1 MTKFTVPFFY
11 KVEYKPSLR
20 YKHTFFEK
28 VKAECSGEIDDVSK
42 SDLKLALEVRR
53 EYALKSL
60 CGNRNYYEYK
70 GKLYTPLSTNV
81 YSEKESYHDTD
92 LWSEIISS
100 EINLQKFFNHSIVD
114 IVDDDLS
121 RDYLGYGWSDN
132 LDKRFNNDTS
142 IIVNSNKE
150 EIISAIYAFSKKILI
165 CNNHIYIETIE
176 PIYRAFADNLDVISS
191 DDEELTQEARG
202 INYFNALE
210 TEHPILKSL
219 LESKNSKTRIIVY
232 DKNAVHAPKHE
243 ELLKGQLAIADDSFK
258 YITIKYFKNMIS
270 TLSNDYLK
278 LKSSNSLE
286 HISIIDT
293 LNNFE
298 LRSFDL
304 KDYRTSVELTE
315 ALLNCVRAL
324 SAIYQ

>member
-20 YKHTFFEK
+20 YKHTFFAK
-28 VKAECSGEIDDVSK
+28 LKAECSGEIDDVSK

-53 EYALKSL
+53 EYALQSL

-81 YSEKESYHDTD
+81 YSEKESYHYTD

-100 EINLQKFFNHSIVD
+100 EINLQKFFNHSS
-114 IVDDDLS
+114 VDDDLS
-121 RDYLGYGWSDN
+121 TDYVGYGWKDG
-132 LDKRFNNDTS
+132 FNNDKS
-142 IIVNSNKE
+142 IIVNSNKD
-150 EIISAIYAFSKKILI
+150 EIISAINAFSKKILI

-191 DDEELTQEARG
+191 DDEELSHKARG

-243 ELLKGQLAIADDSFK
+243 ELLKGQLAIADLSFK
-258 YITIKYFKNMIS
+258 YRTVDYFKNMIS
-270 TLSNDYLK
+270 SLSNDYLK
-278 LKSSNSLE
+278 LESSDSLE

-315 ALLNCVRAL
+315 ALLNCVKAL
-324 SAIYQ
+324 SAIYH

>member
-20 YKHTFFEK
+20 YKHTFFKK
-28 VKAECSGEIDDVSK
+28 VKAECSGEIDEVSK

-53 EYALKSL
+53 EYALQSL
-60 CGNRNYYEYK
+60 CGSRNYYEYK

-100 EINLQKFFNHSIVD
+100 EINLQNFFNHSKVD
-114 IVDDDLS
+114 ADLSEDYLRYGCDDL
-121 RDYLGYGWSDN
+121 
-132 LDKRFNNDTS
+132 DKS
-142 IIVNSNKE
+142 IIVNSNKD
-150 EIISAIYAFSKKILI
+150 EIISAIKTFSKKVLI
-165 CNNHIYIETIE
+165 CDNHIYIETIE
-176 PIYRAFADNLDVISS
+176 PIYRAFAENLDVISS

-315 ALLNCVRAL
+315 ALLNCVKAL
-324 SAIYQ
+324 SAIYH

>member
-70 GKLYTPLSTNV
+70 GKLYTTLSTNV

-142 IIVNSNKE
+142 IIVISNKE
-150 EIISAIYAFSKKILI
+150 EIISAINAFSKKILI

-219 LESKNSKTRIIVY
+219 LESKNSKTRIIVH
-232 DKNAVHAPKHE
+232 DKDSVHAPKHE
-243 ELLKGQLAIADDSFK
+243 ELLKEQLAIADDSFK
-258 YITIKYFKNMIS
+258 YRTIEYFKNMIS

-278 LKSSNSLE
+278 LKSSNNLE

>member
-20 YKHTFFEK
+20 YKHTFFKK

-53 EYALKSL
+53 EYALQSS

-70 GKLYTPLSTNV
+70 GNLYTPLSTNV
-81 YSEKESYHDTD
+81 YSEKESYHYTD

-100 EINLQKFFNHSIVD
+100 EINLQNFFKHSKVD
-114 IVDDDLS
+114 ADLSEDYLRYGCDDL
-121 RDYLGYGWSDN
+121 
-132 LDKRFNNDTS
+132 DKS
-142 IIVNSNKE
+142 IIVNSNND
-150 EIISAIYAFSKKILI
+150 EIISAIKSFSKKVLI
-165 CNNHIYIETIE
+165 CDNHIYIETIE

-191 DDEELTQEARG
+191 DDEELSHKARG

-210 TEHPILKSL
+210 TKHPILKSL

-243 ELLKGQLAIADDSFK
+243 ELLKGQLAIADLSFK
-258 YITIKYFKNMIS
+258 YRTVDYFKNMIS
-270 TLSNDYLK
+270 SLSNDYLK
-278 LKSSNSLE
+278 LESSDSLE

-315 ALLNCVRAL
+315 ALLNCVKAL

>member
-20 YKHTFFEK
+20 YKHTFFKK

-53 EYALKSL
+53 EYALQSL
-60 CGNRNYYEYK
+60 CGSRNYYEYK

-81 YSEKESYHDTD
+81 YSEKESYHYTD

-100 EINLQKFFNHSIVD
+100 EINLQNFFKHSKVD
-114 IVDDDLS
+114 ADLSEDYLRYGCDDL
-121 RDYLGYGWSDN
+121 
-132 LDKRFNNDTS
+132 DKS
-142 IIVNSNKE
+142 IIVNSNKD
-150 EIISAIYAFSKKILI
+150 EIISAIKSFSKKVLI
-165 CNNHIYIETIE
+165 CDNHIYIETIE
-176 PIYRAFADNLDVISS
+176 PIYRAFADNFDVISS
-191 DDEELTQEARG
+191 DDEELSHKARG

-243 ELLKGQLAIADDSFK
+243 ELLKGQLAIADLSFK
-258 YITIKYFKNMIS
+258 YRTVDYFKNMIS
-270 TLSNDYLK
+270 SLSNDYLK
-278 LKSSNSLE
+278 LERSDSLE

-315 ALLNCVRAL
+315 ALLNCVKAL
-324 SAIYQ
+324 SAIYH

>member
-20 YKHTFFEK
+20 YKHTFFKK
-28 VKAECSGEIDDVSK
+28 VKAECSGEIDEVSK

-53 EYALKSL
+53 EYALQSL
-60 CGNRNYYEYK
+60 CGSRNYYEYK

-100 EINLQKFFNHSIVD
+100 EINLQNFFNHSKVD
-114 IVDDDLS
+114 ADLSEDYLRYDCDDL
-121 RDYLGYGWSDN
+121 
-132 LDKRFNNDTS
+132 DKS
-142 IIVNSNKE
+142 IIVNSNKD
-150 EIISAIYAFSKKILI
+150 EIISAINAFSKKILI

-176 PIYRAFADNLDVISS
+176 PIYRAFADDLDVISS

-278 LKSSNSLE
+278 LASSNSLE

-315 ALLNCVRAL
+315 ALLNCVKAL
-324 SAIYQ
+324 SAIYH

>member
-53 EYALKSL
+53 EYALQSL

-70 GKLYTPLSTNV
+70 GKLFTPLSTNV

-100 EINLQKFFNHSIVD
+100 EINLQKFFNHSRVD
-114 IVDDDLS
+114 ADLS
-121 RDYLGYGWSDN
+121 EDYLGYGWSDD

-142 IIVNSNKE
+142 IIVNSNKDK
-150 EIISAIYAFSKKILI
+150 IISAIKEFSKKILI
-165 CNNHIYIETIE
+165 CDDHVYVETKE
-176 PIYRAFADNLDVISS
+176 PMYRAFADNLDVISS
-191 DDEELTQEARG
+191 DDEELSHKARG

-243 ELLKGQLAIADDSFK
+243 ELLKAQLAIADLSFK
-258 YITIKYFKNMIS
+258 YRTVDYFKNMIS

-286 HISIIDT
+286 HLSIIDT
-293 LNNFE
+293 VNNFE
-298 LRSFDL
+298 LCSFDL

-315 ALLNCVRAL
+315 ALLNCVKAL
-324 SAIYQ
+324 STIYH

>member
-20 YKHTFFEK
+20 YKHTFFKK
-28 VKAECSGEIDDVSK
+28 VKAECSGEIDEVSK

-53 EYALKSL
+53 EYALQSL
-60 CGNRNYYEYK
+60 CGSRNYYEYK

-100 EINLQKFFNHSIVD
+100 EINLQNFFNHSKVD
-114 IVDDDLS
+114 ADLSEDYLRYDCDDL
-121 RDYLGYGWSDN
+121 
-132 LDKRFNNDTS
+132 DKS
-142 IIVNSNKE
+142 IIVNSNKD
-150 EIISAIYAFSKKILI
+150 EIISAIKTFSKKVLI
-165 CNNHIYIETIE
+165 CDNHIYIETIE
-176 PIYRAFADNLDVISS
+176 PIYRAFADDLDVISS

-278 LKSSNSLE
+278 LVSSNSLE

-315 ALLNCVRAL
+315 ALLNCVKAL
-324 SAIYQ
+324 SAIYH

>member
-20 YKHTFFEK
+20 YKHTFFAK
-28 VKAECSGEIDDVSK
+28 LKAECSGEIDDVSK

-53 EYALKSL
+53 EYALQSS

-70 GKLYTPLSTNV
+70 GNLYTPLSTNV
-81 YSEKESYHDTD
+81 YSEKESYHYTD

-100 EINLQKFFNHSIVD
+100 EINLQNFFKHSKVD
-114 IVDDDLS
+114 ADLSEDYLRYGCDDL
-121 RDYLGYGWSDN
+121 
-132 LDKRFNNDTS
+132 DKS
-142 IIVNSNKE
+142 IIVNSNKD
-150 EIISAIYAFSKKILI
+150 EIISAIKSFSKKVLI
-165 CNNHIYIETIE
+165 CDNHIYIETIE

-191 DDEELTQEARG
+191 DDEELSHKARG

-243 ELLKGQLAIADDSFK
+243 ELLKGQLAIADLSFK
-258 YITIKYFKNMIS
+258 YRTVDYFKNMIS
-270 TLSNDYLK
+270 SLSNDYLK
-278 LKSSNSLE
+278 LESSDSLE

-315 ALLNCVRAL
+315 ALLNCVKAL
-324 SAIYQ
+324 SAIYH

>member
-20 YKHTFFEK
+20 YKHTFFAK
-28 VKAECSGEIDDVSK
+28 LKAECSGEIDDVPK

-53 EYALKSL
+53 EYTLQSL
-60 CGNRNYYEYK
+60 CGSRNYYEYK

-100 EINLQKFFNHSIVD
+100 EINLQNFFKHSKVD
-114 IVDDDLS
+114 ADLSEDYLRYDCDDL
-121 RDYLGYGWSDN
+121 
-132 LDKRFNNDTS
+132 DKS
-142 IIVNSNKE
+142 IIVNSNKD
-150 EIISAIYAFSKKILI
+150 EIISAINAFSKKILI
-165 CNNHIYIETIE
+165 SDNHIYIETIE
-176 PIYRAFADNLDVISS
+176 PIYRAFADDLDVISS

-278 LKSSNSLE
+278 LESSNSLE

-315 ALLNCVRAL
+315 ALLNCVKAL
-324 SAIYQ
+324 SAIYH

>member
-53 EYALKSL
+53 EYALQSL

-70 GKLYTPLSTNV
+70 GKLFTPLSTNV

-100 EINLQKFFNHSIVD
+100 EINLQKFFNHSRVD
-114 IVDDDLS
+114 ADLS
-121 RDYLGYGWSDN
+121 EDYLGYGWSDD

-142 IIVNSNKE
+142 IIVNSNKDK
-150 EIISAIYAFSKKILI
+150 IISAIKEFSKKILI
-165 CNNHIYIETIE
+165 CDDHVYVETKE
-176 PIYRAFADNLDVISS
+176 PMYRAFADNLDVISS
-191 DDEELTQEARG
+191 DDEELSHKARG

-243 ELLKGQLAIADDSFK
+243 ELLKGQLAIADLSFK
-258 YITIKYFKNMIS
+258 YRTVDYFKNMIS

-278 LKSSNSLE
+278 LERSDSLE
-286 HISIIDT
+286 HISIK
-293 LNNFE
+293 N
-298 LRSFDL
+298 L
-304 KDYRTSVELTE
+304 KYIVLFWI
-315 ALLNCVRAL
+315 L
-324 SAIYQ
+324 

>member
-20 YKHTFFEK
+20 YKHTFFAK
-28 VKAECSGEIDDVSK
+28 LKAECSGEIDDVSK

-53 EYALKSL
+53 EYALQSL

-81 YSEKESYHDTD
+81 YSEKESYHYTD

-100 EINLQKFFNHSIVD
+100 EINLQNFFKHSKVD
-114 IVDDDLS
+114 ADLSEDYLRYGCDDL
-121 RDYLGYGWSDN
+121 
-132 LDKRFNNDTS
+132 DKS
-142 IIVNSNKE
+142 IIVNSNKD
-150 EIISAIYAFSKKILI
+150 EIISAIKSFSKKVLI
-165 CNNHIYIETIE
+165 CDNHIYIETIE
-176 PIYRAFADNLDVISS
+176 PMYRAFADNLDVISS
-191 DDEELTQEARG
+191 DDEELSHKARG

-243 ELLKGQLAIADDSFK
+243 ELLKGQLAIADLSFK
-258 YITIKYFKNMIS
+258 YRTVDYFKNMIS
-270 TLSNDYLK
+270 SLSNDYLK
-278 LKSSNSLE
+278 LESSDSLE

-315 ALLNCVRAL
+315 ALLNCVKAL
-324 SAIYQ
+324 SAIYH

>member
-20 YKHTFFEK
+20 YKHTFFKK

-53 EYALKSL
+53 EYALQSL

-70 GKLYTPLSTNV
+70 GKLYTPLSTTV

-100 EINLQKFFNHSIVD
+100 EINLQNFFNHSKVD
-114 IVDDDLS
+114 ADLREDYLRYSCDDL
-121 RDYLGYGWSDN
+121 
-132 LDKRFNNDTS
+132 DTS
-142 IIVNSNKE
+142 IIVNSNKD
-150 EIISAIYAFSKKILI
+150 EIISAIKAFSKKVLI
-165 CNNHIYIETIE
+165 CDNHIFIETIE

-232 DKNAVHAPKHE
+232 DKDSVHAPKHE
-243 ELLKGQLAIADDSFK
+243 ELLKEQLAIADDSFK
-258 YITIKYFKNMIS
+258 YNTIKYFKNMIS

-278 LKSSNSLE
+278 LISSNNLE

-315 ALLNCVRAL
+315 ALLNCVMAL
-324 SAIYQ
+324 SAIYH

>member
-20 YKHTFFEK
+20 YKHTFFKK

-53 EYALKSL
+53 EYALQSS

-70 GKLYTPLSTNV
+70 GNLYTPLSTNV
-81 YSEKESYHDTD
+81 YSEKESYHYTD

-100 EINLQKFFNHSIVD
+100 EINLQNFFKHSKVD
-114 IVDDDLS
+114 ADLSEDYLRYGCDDL
-121 RDYLGYGWSDN
+121 
-132 LDKRFNNDTS
+132 DKS
-142 IIVNSNKE
+142 IIVNSNKD
-150 EIISAIYAFSKKILI
+150 EIISAIKSFSKKVLI
-165 CNNHIYIETIE
+165 CDNHIYIETIE

-191 DDEELTQEARG
+191 DDEELSHKARG

-243 ELLKGQLAIADDSFK
+243 ELLKEQLAIADLSFK
-258 YITIKYFKNMIS
+258 YRTVDYFKNMIS
-270 TLSNDYLK
+270 SLSNDYLK
-278 LKSSNSLE
+278 LERSDSLE

-304 KDYRTSVELTE
+304 KNYRTSVELTE
-315 ALLNCVRAL
+315 ALLNCVKAL
-324 SAIYQ
+324 SAIYH

>member
-20 YKHTFFEK
+20 YKHTFFDK
-28 VKAECSGEIDDVSK
+28 VKAECSGEIDEVSK

-53 EYALKSL
+53 EYALQSL

-100 EINLQKFFNHSIVD
+100 EINLQNFFNHSKVD
-114 IVDDDLS
+114 ADLS
-121 RDYLGYGWSDN
+121 EDHLRYIDSYD

-142 IIVNSNKE
+142 IIVNSNKD
-150 EIISAIYAFSKKILI
+150 EIISAIKAFSKKVLI
-165 CNNHIYIETIE
+165 CDNHIFIETIE

-232 DKNAVHAPKHE
+232 DKDSVHAPKHE
-243 ELLKGQLAIADDSFK
+243 ELLKEQLAMADDSFK
-258 YITIKYFKNMIS
+258 YSTIKYFKNMIS

-278 LKSSNSLE
+278 LISSNNLE

-315 ALLNCVRAL
+315 ALLNCVKAL
-324 SAIYQ
+324 SAIYH

>member
-28 VKAECSGEIDDVSK
+28 VKAECSGEIDDVPK

-53 EYALKSL
+53 EYALQSL
-60 CGNRNYYEYK
+60 CGSRNYYEYK

-100 EINLQKFFNHSIVD
+100 EINLQNFFKHSKVD
-114 IVDDDLS
+114 ADLSEDYLRYDCDDL
-121 RDYLGYGWSDN
+121 
-132 LDKRFNNDTS
+132 DKS
-142 IIVNSNKE
+142 IIVNSNKD
-150 EIISAIYAFSKKILI
+150 EIISAINAFSKKILI
-165 CNNHIYIETIE
+165 SDNHIYIETIE
-176 PIYRAFADNLDVISS
+176 PIYRAFADDLDVISS

-278 LKSSNSLE
+278 LESSNSLE

-315 ALLNCVRAL
+315 ALLNCVKAL
-324 SAIYQ
+324 SAIYH

>member
-28 VKAECSGEIDDVSK
+28 VKTECSGEIDDVSK

-53 EYALKSL
+53 EYALQSL

-100 EINLQKFFNHSIVD
+100 EINLQKFFNHSSVD
-114 IVDDDLS
+114 ADLS
-121 RDYLGYGWSDN
+121 EDYLGYGWSDG
-132 LDKRFNNDTS
+132 FNNDKS
-142 IIVNSNKE
+142 IIVSSNKD
-150 EIISAIYAFSKKILI
+150 EIISAINAFSKKILI

-191 DDEELTQEARG
+191 DDEELSHKARG

-243 ELLKGQLAIADDSFK
+243 ELLKEQLAIADLSFK
-258 YITIKYFKNMIS
+258 YRTVDYFKNMIS
-270 TLSNDYLK
+270 SLSNDYLK
-278 LKSSNSLE
+278 LERSDSLE

-304 KDYRTSVELTE
+304 KDYHTSVELTE
-315 ALLNCVRAL
+315 ALLNCVKAL
-324 SAIYQ
+324 SAIYH

>member
-11 KVEYKPSLR
+11 KVEYKPNLR
-20 YKHTFFEK
+20 YKHTFFKK
-28 VKAECSGEIDDVSK
+28 VKAECSGEIDEVSK

-53 EYALKSL
+53 EYALQSL
-60 CGNRNYYEYK
+60 CGSRNYYEYK

-100 EINLQKFFNHSIVD
+100 EINLQNFFNHSKVD
-114 IVDDDLS
+114 ADLSEDYLRYDCDDL
-121 RDYLGYGWSDN
+121 
-132 LDKRFNNDTS
+132 DKS
-142 IIVNSNKE
+142 IIVNSNKD
-150 EIISAIYAFSKKILI
+150 EIISAIKTFSKKVLI
-165 CNNHIYIETIE
+165 CDNHIYIETIE
-176 PIYRAFADNLDVISS
+176 PIYRAFAENLDVISS

-243 ELLKGQLAIADDSFK
+243 ELLKEQLAIADDSFK
-258 YITIKYFKNMIS
+258 YNTIKYFKNMIS

-278 LKSSNSLE
+278 LISSNNLE

-315 ALLNCVRAL
+315 ALLNCVKAL
-324 SAIYQ
+324 SVIYH

>member
-20 YKHTFFEK
+20 YKHTFFAK
-28 VKAECSGEIDDVSK
+28 LKAECSGEIDDVSK

-53 EYALKSL
+53 EYALQSL

-81 YSEKESYHDTD
+81 YSEKESYHYTD

-100 EINLQKFFNHSIVD
+100 EINLQKFFNHSS
-114 IVDDDLS
+114 VDDDLS
-121 RDYLGYGWSDN
+121 TDYVGYGWNDG
-132 LDKRFNNDTS
+132 FNNDKS
-142 IIVNSNKE
+142 IIVNSNKD
-150 EIISAIYAFSKKILI
+150 EIISAIKSFSKKILI
-165 CNNHIYIETIE
+165 CDDHVYVETKE
-176 PIYRAFADNLDVISS
+176 PMYRAFADDLDVISS

-232 DKNAVHAPKHE
+232 DKDSVHAPKHE

-278 LKSSNSLE
+278 LESSNSLE

-293 LNNFE
+293 VNNFE

-304 KDYRTSVELTE
+304 KDYRTSVELTK
-315 ALLNCVRAL
+315 ALLNCVKAL
-324 SAIYQ
+324 SAIYH

>member
-53 EYALKSL
+53 EYALQSL

-100 EINLQKFFNHSIVD
+100 EINLQNFFNHSKVD
-114 IVDDDLS
+114 ADLS
-121 RDYLGYGWSDN
+121 EDHLRYIDSYD

-142 IIVNSNKE
+142 IIVNSNKD
-150 EIISAIYAFSKKILI
+150 EIISAIKAFSKKVLI
-165 CNNHIYIETIE
+165 CDNHIFIETIE

-232 DKNAVHAPKHE
+232 DKDSVHAPKHE
-243 ELLKGQLAIADDSFK
+243 ELLKEQLAMADDSFK
-258 YITIKYFKNMIS
+258 YSTIKYFKNMIS

-278 LKSSNSLE
+278 LISSNNLE

-315 ALLNCVRAL
+315 ALLNCVKAL
-324 SAIYQ
+324 SAIYH

>member
-20 YKHTFFEK
+20 YKHTFFKK
-28 VKAECSGEIDDVSK
+28 VKAECSGEIDEVSK

-53 EYALKSL
+53 EYALQSL
-60 CGNRNYYEYK
+60 CGSRNYYEYK

-100 EINLQKFFNHSIVD
+100 EINLQNFFNHSKVD
-114 IVDDDLS
+114 ADLSEDYLRYDCDDL
-121 RDYLGYGWSDN
+121 
-132 LDKRFNNDTS
+132 DKS
-142 IIVNSNKE
+142 IIVNSNKD
-150 EIISAIYAFSKKILI
+150 EIISAIKTFSKKVLI
-165 CNNHIYIETIE
+165 CDNHIYIETIE
-176 PIYRAFADNLDVISS
+176 PIYRAFAENLDVISS

-278 LKSSNSLE
+278 LESSNSLE

-315 ALLNCVRAL
+315 ALLNCVKAL
-324 SAIYQ
+324 SAIYH

>member
-20 YKHTFFEK
+20 YKHTFFAK
-28 VKAECSGEIDDVSK
+28 VKAECSGEIDEVSK

-53 EYALKSL
+53 EYALQSL

-70 GKLYTPLSTNV
+70 GKLFTPLSTNV

-100 EINLQKFFNHSIVD
+100 EINLQKFFNHSRVD
-114 IVDDDLS
+114 ADLS
-121 RDYLGYGWSDN
+121 EDYLGYGWSDD

-142 IIVNSNKE
+142 IIVNSNKDK
-150 EIISAIYAFSKKILI
+150 IISAIKEFSKKILI
-165 CNNHIYIETIE
+165 CDDHVYVETKE
-176 PIYRAFADNLDVISS
+176 PMYRAFADNLDVISS
-191 DDEELTQEARG
+191 DDEELSQKARG

-243 ELLKGQLAIADDSFK
+243 ELLKGQLAIADLSFK
-258 YITIKYFKNMIS
+258 YRTVDYFKNMIS

-278 LKSSNSLE
+278 LESSNSLE
-286 HISIIDT
+286 HLSIIDT
-293 LNNFE
+293 VNNFE
-298 LRSFDL
+298 LCSFDL
-304 KDYRTSVELTE
+304 KDHRTSVELTE
-315 ALLNCVRAL
+315 ALLNCVKAL
-324 SAIYQ
+324 SAIYH

>member
-20 YKHTFFEK
+20 YKHTFFAK
-28 VKAECSGEIDDVSK
+28 VKAECSGEIDEVSK

-53 EYALKSL
+53 EYALQSL
-60 CGNRNYYEYK
+60 CGSRNYYEYK

-100 EINLQKFFNHSIVD
+100 EINLQNFFNHSKVD
-114 IVDDDLS
+114 ADLCEDYLRYDCDDL
-121 RDYLGYGWSDN
+121 
-132 LDKRFNNDTS
+132 DKS
-142 IIVNSNKE
+142 IIVNSNKD
-150 EIISAIYAFSKKILI
+150 EIISAIKSFSKKVLI
-165 CNNHIYIETIE
+165 CDNHIYIETIE

-191 DDEELTQEARG
+191 DDEELSHKARG

-243 ELLKGQLAIADDSFK
+243 ELLKEQLAIADLSFK
-258 YITIKYFKNMIS
+258 YRTVDYFKNMIS
-270 TLSNDYLK
+270 SLSNDYLK
-278 LKSSNSLE
+278 LERSDSLE

-315 ALLNCVRAL
+315 ALLNCVKAL
-324 SAIYQ
+324 SAIYH

>member
-20 YKHTFFEK
+20 YKHTFFKK

-53 EYALKSL
+53 EYALQSS
-60 CGNRNYYEYK
+60 CGNRNYYECK
-70 GKLYTPLSTNV
+70 GNLYTPLSTNV
-81 YSEKESYHDTD
+81 YSEKESYHYTD

-100 EINLQKFFNHSIVD
+100 EINLQNFFKHSKVD
-114 IVDDDLS
+114 ADLSEDYLRYGCDDL
-121 RDYLGYGWSDN
+121 
-132 LDKRFNNDTS
+132 DKS
-142 IIVNSNKE
+142 IIVNSNKD
-150 EIISAIYAFSKKILI
+150 EIISAIKSFSKKVLI
-165 CNNHIYIETIE
+165 CDNHIYIETIE

-191 DDEELTQEARG
+191 DDEELSHKARG

-243 ELLKGQLAIADDSFK
+243 ELLKGQLAIADLSFK
-258 YITIKYFKNMIS
+258 YRTVDYFKNMIS
-270 TLSNDYLK
+270 SLSNDYLK
-278 LKSSNSLE
+278 LESSDSLE

-315 ALLNCVRAL
+315 ALLNCVKAL
-324 SAIYQ
+324 SAIYH

>member
-53 EYALKSL
+53 EYALQSL

-81 YSEKESYHDTD
+81 YSEKESYHYTD

-100 EINLQKFFNHSIVD
+100 EINLQKFFNHSS
-114 IVDDDLS
+114 VDDDLS
-121 RDYLGYGWSDN
+121 TDYVGYGWSDD

-142 IIVNSNKE
+142 IIVNSNKD
-150 EIISAIYAFSKKILI
+150 EIISAINAFSKKILI

-191 DDEELTQEARG
+191 DDEELSHKARG

-219 LESKNSKTRIIVY
+219 LESKNSKTKIIVY

-243 ELLKGQLAIADDSFK
+243 ELLKEQLAIADLSFK
-258 YITIKYFKNMIS
+258 YRTVDYFKNMIS
-270 TLSNDYLK
+270 SLSNDYLK
-278 LKSSNSLE
+278 LERSDSLE

-315 ALLNCVRAL
+315 ALLNCVKAL
-324 SAIYQ
+324 SAIYH

>member
-28 VKAECSGEIDDVSK
+28 VKTECSGEIDDVSK

-53 EYALKSL
+53 EYALQSL

-81 YSEKESYHDTD
+81 YSEKESYHYTD

-100 EINLQKFFNHSIVD
+100 EINLQKFFNHSS
-114 IVDDDLS
+114 VDDDLS
-121 RDYLGYGWSDN
+121 TDYVGYGWSDD
-132 LDKRFNNDTS
+132 LDKRFNNDKS
-142 IIVNSNKE
+142 IIVNSNKD
-150 EIISAIYAFSKKILI
+150 EIISAINAFSKKILI

-191 DDEELTQEARG
+191 DDEELSHKARG

-210 TEHPILKSL
+210 TEHPILKAL

-243 ELLKGQLAIADDSFK
+243 ELLKGQLAIADLSFK
-258 YITIKYFKNMIS
+258 YRTVDYFKNMIS

-278 LKSSNSLE
+278 LESSNSLE
-286 HISIIDT
+286 HLSIIDT
-293 LNNFE
+293 VNNFE
-298 LRSFDL
+298 LCSFDL
-304 KDYRTSVELTE
+304 KDHRTSVELTE
-315 ALLNCVRAL
+315 ALLNCVKAL
-324 SAIYQ
+324 SAIYH

>member
-11 KVEYKPSLR
+11 KVEYKPSSR

-53 EYALKSL
+53 EYALQSL

-70 GKLYTPLSTNV
+70 GKLYTSLLTTV
-81 YSEKESYHDTD
+81 YSEKESYHKTD

-100 EINLQKFFNHSIVD
+100 EINLQKFFNYSKVD
-114 IVDDDLS
+114 VDLS
-121 RDYLGYGWSDN
+121 EDYLGYGWSDD
-132 LDKRFNNDTS
+132 LDKRFNDTS
-142 IIVNSNKE
+142 IIVNSNKD
-150 EIISAIYAFSKKILI
+150 EIIAAIKAFSKKILI
-165 CNNHIYIETIE
+165 CDDHVYIERKE

-191 DDEELTQEARG
+191 DDEELSKEARG

-219 LESKNSKTRIIVY
+219 LESKNSKTKIIVH

-243 ELLKGQLAIADDSFK
+243 DLLKGQLAIADLSFK
-258 YITIKYFKNMIS
+258 YETVDYFKNMIS

-293 LNNFE
+293 VNKFE
-298 LRSFDL
+298 LCSFDL
-304 KDYRTSVELTE
+304 KDYHTSVELNE
-315 ALLNCVRAL
+315 ALLNCVKAL
-324 SAIYQ
+324 SVIYQ

>member
-28 VKAECSGEIDDVSK
+28 VKAECSGEIDEVSK
-42 SDLKLALEVRR
+42 SDFKLALEVRR
-53 EYALKSL
+53 EYALQSL
-60 CGNRNYYEYK
+60 CGSRNYYEYK

-81 YSEKESYHDTD
+81 YSEKESYHYTD

-100 EINLQKFFNHSIVD
+100 EINLQNFFNHSKVD
-114 IVDDDLS
+114 ADLS
-121 RDYLGYGWSDN
+121 EDHLRYGGSYD

-142 IIVNSNKE
+142 IIVNSNKD
-150 EIISAIYAFSKKILI
+150 EIISAIKSFSKKVLI
-165 CNNHIYIETIE
+165 CDNHIYIETIE

-232 DKNAVHAPKHE
+232 DKDSVHAPKHE
-243 ELLKGQLAIADDSFK
+243 ELLKEQLAIADDSFK
-258 YITIKYFKNMIS
+258 YNTIKYFKNMIS

-278 LKSSNSLE
+278 LISSNNFE

-315 ALLNCVRAL
+315 ALLNCVKAL
-324 SAIYQ
+324 SAIYH

>member
-20 YKHTFFEK
+20 YKHTFFAK
-28 VKAECSGEIDDVSK
+28 LKAECSGEIDDVPK

-53 EYALKSL
+53 EYALQSL

-81 YSEKESYHDTD
+81 YSEKESYHYTD

-100 EINLQKFFNHSIVD
+100 EINLQNFFKHSKVD
-114 IVDDDLS
+114 ADLSEDYLRYDCDDL
-121 RDYLGYGWSDN
+121 
-132 LDKRFNNDTS
+132 DKS
-142 IIVNSNKE
+142 IIVNSNKD
-150 EIISAIYAFSKKILI
+150 EIISAIKSFSKKVLI
-165 CNNHIYIETIE
+165 CDNHIYIETIE

-191 DDEELTQEARG
+191 DDEELSHKARG

-243 ELLKGQLAIADDSFK
+243 ELLKEQLAIADLSFK
-258 YITIKYFKNMIS
+258 YRTVDYFKNMIS
-270 TLSNDYLK
+270 SLSNDYLK
-278 LKSSNSLE
+278 LERSDSLE

-315 ALLNCVRAL
+315 ALLNCVKAL
-324 SAIYQ
+324 SAIYH

>member
-20 YKHTFFEK
+20 YKHTFFKK

-53 EYALKSL
+53 EYALQSL

-70 GKLYTPLSTNV
+70 GKLYTPLSTAV

-100 EINLQKFFNHSIVD
+100 EINLQNFFKHSKVYAD
-114 IVDDDLS
+114 FSEDYLRYDCDDL
-121 RDYLGYGWSDN
+121 
-132 LDKRFNNDTS
+132 DKS
-142 IIVNSNKE
+142 IIVNSNKD
-150 EIISAIYAFSKKILI
+150 EIISAIKSFSKKVLI
-165 CNNHIYIETIE
+165 CDNHIYIETIE

-232 DKNAVHAPKHE
+232 DKDSVHAPKHE
-243 ELLKGQLAIADDSFK
+243 ELLKEQLAIADDSFK
-258 YITIKYFKNMIS
+258 YNTIKYFKNMIS

-278 LKSSNSLE
+278 LISSNNLE

-315 ALLNCVRAL
+315 ALLNCVKAL

>member
-70 GKLYTPLSTNV
+70 GKLYTPLSTEV
-81 YSEKESYHDTD
+81 YSEKESYHGTD

-100 EINLQKFFNHSIVD
+100 EINLQNFFNHSKVD
-114 IVDDDLS
+114 ADLS
-121 RDYLGYGWSDN
+121 EDHLRYGGNYD

-142 IIVNSNKE
+142 IIVNSNKD
-150 EIISAIYAFSKKILI
+150 EIISAIKSFSKKVLI
-165 CNNHIYIETIE
+165 CDNHIYIETIE

-232 DKNAVHAPKHE
+232 DKDSVHAPKHE
-243 ELLKGQLAIADDSFK
+243 ELLKEQLAIADDSFK
-258 YITIKYFKNMIS
+258 YRTIEYFKNMIS

-278 LKSSNSLE
+278 LKSSNNLE

>member
-20 YKHTFFEK
+20 YKHTFFKK

-53 EYALKSL
+53 EYALQSS

-70 GKLYTPLSTNV
+70 GNLYTPLSTNV
-81 YSEKESYHDTD
+81 YSDKESYHYTD

-100 EINLQKFFNHSIVD
+100 EINLQNFFKHSKVD
-114 IVDDDLS
+114 ADLSEDYLRYGCDDL
-121 RDYLGYGWSDN
+121 
-132 LDKRFNNDTS
+132 DKS
-142 IIVNSNKE
+142 IIVNSNKD
-150 EIISAIYAFSKKILI
+150 EIISAIKSFSKKVLI
-165 CNNHIYIETIE
+165 CDNHIYIETIE
-176 PIYRAFADNLDVISS
+176 PMYRAFADNLDVISS
-191 DDEELTQEARG
+191 DDEELSHKARG

-243 ELLKGQLAIADDSFK
+243 ELLKGQLAIADLSFK
-258 YITIKYFKNMIS
+258 YRTVDYFKNMIS
-270 TLSNDYLK
+270 SLSNDYLK
-278 LKSSNSLE
+278 LESSDSLE

-315 ALLNCVRAL
+315 ALLNCVKAL
-324 SAIYQ
+324 SAIYH

>member
-53 EYALKSL
+53 EYALQSL

-70 GKLYTPLSTNV
+70 GKLYTPLSTEV

-100 EINLQKFFNHSIVD
+100 EINLQNFFNHSKVD
-114 IVDDDLS
+114 ADLS
-121 RDYLGYGWSDN
+121 EDHLRYGESYD
-132 LDKRFNNDTS
+132 LDKSFNNDTS
-142 IIVNSNKE
+142 IIVNSNKD
-150 EIISAIYAFSKKILI
+150 EIISAINAFSKKILI
-165 CNNHIYIETIE
+165 CNNHIFIETIE

-232 DKNAVHAPKHE
+232 DKDSVHAPKHE
-243 ELLKGQLAIADDSFK
+243 ELLKEQLAIADDSFK
-258 YITIKYFKNMIS
+258 YSTIKYFKNMIS

-278 LKSSNSLE
+278 LKSSNNLE

-304 KDYRTSVELTE
+304 KDFRTSVDLTE
-315 ALLNCVRAL
+315 ALLNCVKAL
-324 SAIYQ
+324 SAIYH

>member
-20 YKHTFFEK
+20 YKHTFFAK
-28 VKAECSGEIDDVSK
+28 LKAECSGEIDDVPK

-53 EYALKSL
+53 EYALQSL
-60 CGNRNYYEYK
+60 CGSRNYYEYK

-100 EINLQKFFNHSIVD
+100 EINLQNFFKHSKVD
-114 IVDDDLS
+114 ADLSEDYLRYDCDDL
-121 RDYLGYGWSDN
+121 
-132 LDKRFNNDTS
+132 DKS
-142 IIVNSNKE
+142 IIVNSNKD
-150 EIISAIYAFSKKILI
+150 EIISAINAFSKKILI
-165 CNNHIYIETIE
+165 SDNHIYIETIE
-176 PIYRAFADNLDVISS
+176 PIYRAFADDLDVISS

-278 LKSSNSLE
+278 LESSNSLE

-293 LNNFE
+293 VNNFE

-315 ALLNCVRAL
+315 SLLNCVKAL
-324 SAIYQ
+324 SAIYH

>member
-20 YKHTFFEK
+20 YKHTFFKK

-53 EYALKSL
+53 EYALQSL

-70 GKLYTPLSTNV
+70 GKLYTPLSTTV

-100 EINLQKFFNHSIVD
+100 EINLQNFFNHSKVD
-114 IVDDDLS
+114 ADLS
-121 RDYLGYGWSDN
+121 EDHLRYIDSYD

-142 IIVNSNKE
+142 IIVNSNKD
-150 EIISAIYAFSKKILI
+150 EIISAIKAFSKKVLI
-165 CNNHIYIETIE
+165 CDNHIFIETIE

-232 DKNAVHAPKHE
+232 DKDSVHAPKHE
-243 ELLKGQLAIADDSFK
+243 ELLKEQLAMADDSFK
-258 YITIKYFKNMIS
+258 YSTIKYFKNMIS
-270 TLSNDYLK
+270 TLSNDYLN
-278 LKSSNSLE
+278 LISSNNLE

-315 ALLNCVRAL
+315 ALLNCVKAL
-324 SAIYQ
+324 SAIYH

>member
-20 YKHTFFEK
+20 YKHTFFAK
-28 VKAECSGEIDDVSK
+28 LKAECSGEIDDVPK

-53 EYALKSL
+53 EYALQSL
-60 CGNRNYYEYK
+60 CGSRNYYEYK

-81 YSEKESYHDTD
+81 YSENESYHDTD

-100 EINLQKFFNHSIVD
+100 EINLQNFFKHSKVD
-114 IVDDDLS
+114 VDLSEDYLRYDCDDL
-121 RDYLGYGWSDN
+121 
-132 LDKRFNNDTS
+132 DKS
-142 IIVNSNKE
+142 IIVNSNKD
-150 EIISAIYAFSKKILI
+150 EIISAINAFSKKILI
-165 CNNHIYIETIE
+165 SDNHIYIETIE
-176 PIYRAFADNLDVISS
+176 PIYRAFADDLDVISS

-278 LKSSNSLE
+278 LESSNSLE

-315 ALLNCVRAL
+315 ALLNCVKAL
-324 SAIYQ
+324 SAIYHKLE

>member
-20 YKHTFFEK
+20 YKHTFFKK
-28 VKAECSGEIDDVSK
+28 VKAECSGEIDEVSK

-53 EYALKSL
+53 EYALQSL
-60 CGNRNYYEYK
+60 CGSRNYYEYK

-100 EINLQKFFNHSIVD
+100 EINLQNFFNHSKVD
-114 IVDDDLS
+114 ADLSEDYLRYDCDDL
-121 RDYLGYGWSDN
+121 
-132 LDKRFNNDTS
+132 DKS
-142 IIVNSNKE
+142 IIVNSNKD
-150 EIISAIYAFSKKILI
+150 EIISAIKTFSKKVLI
-165 CNNHIYIETIE
+165 CDNHIYIETIE
-176 PIYRAFADNLDVISS
+176 PIYRAFAENLDVISS

-304 KDYRTSVELTE
+304 RDYRTSVELTE
-315 ALLNCVRAL
+315 ALLNCVKAL
-324 SAIYQ
+324 SAIYH

>member
-20 YKHTFFEK
+20 YKHTFFK
-28 VKAECSGEIDDVSK
+28 MVKAEFSGEIDDVSK

-53 EYALKSL
+53 EYALQSL

-70 GKLYTPLSTNV
+70 GKLYTPLSTAV

-100 EINLQKFFNHSIVD
+100 EINLQNFFKHSKVD
-114 IVDDDLS
+114 ADLSEDYLRYGCDDL
-121 RDYLGYGWSDN
+121 
-132 LDKRFNNDTS
+132 DKS
-142 IIVNSNKE
+142 IIVNSNKD
-150 EIISAIYAFSKKILI
+150 EIISAINAFSKKILI
-165 CNNHIYIETIE
+165 SDNHIYIETIE
-176 PIYRAFADNLDVISS
+176 PIYRAFADDLDVISS

-278 LKSSNSLE
+278 LESSNSLE

-315 ALLNCVRAL
+315 ALLNCVKAL
-324 SAIYQ
+324 SAIYH